1 MIWEALVDG
10 FLGIGDR
17 TMTVGKVSVARDAFD
32 LDARERVAR
41 RAPPRALDPS
51 SRWTAWAPLTG
62 LYALV
67 MVGADVLAEAQRLRR
82 DAERRY
88 PHINFDT

>member
-1 MIWEALVDG
+1 MA
-10 FLGIGDR
+10 
-17 TMTVGKVSVARDAFD
+17 VGKVSVAAEVLA
-32 LDARERVAR
+32 LDARARVA
-41 RAPPRALDPS
+41 PGEPSRALGLS
-51 SRWTAWAPLTG
+51 SRSTLSRFLTR